1 MLGDILEAG
10 LPIVEKIGTQLF
22 QAGLKRAGERS
33 APGPYLQAPGVRQEA
48 AASLYGAPQTSGAVL
63 DPKQGG
69 DRGQQLQAAKFI
81 IDSAIQLGTA
91 FSPDDQASPEA
102 RDKKRATTY
111 DVKVY
116 SPEKSEMLDGV
127 LRRYTT
133 VTRPDGS
140 TSKYYLSPSELVK
153 DGKLHFGVDKPKEG
167 KMGSVTTSPAPGA
180 SAGGLFAPLDTS
192 FNMPAAYE
200 SPLGHASSMSLDP
213 DLTLDWDMSGI
224 DAMFPTGTGS

>member
-1 MLGDILEAG
+1 MLEEVLAAG
-10 LPIVEKIGTQLF
+10 WEFGKPLL
-22 QAGLKRAGERS
+22 QAGFQRAGERS
-33 APGPYLQAPGVRQEA
+33 APGPYLQAPGARQEA

-63 DPKQGG
+63 DPRQGG

-167 KMGSVTTSPAPGA
+167 KMGSVTTSPAPGS
-180 SAGGLFAPLDTS
+180 SAGTLFAPLDTS
-192 FNMPAAYE
+192 FNMPGPYE
-200 SPLGHASSMSLDP
+200 SPLGYASSLSLHE
-213 DLTLDWDMSGI
+213 DLTPEFDGSLI